1 MVGYKTIVKFKREY
15 KEEFEKI
22 ASDIAE
28 KDNTFIYKI
37 EDNNI
42 IISNPNKET
51 AERRKRWFYAVFT
64 DKLIYTII
72 KSNFGGELK

>member
-1 MVGYKTIVKFKREY
+1 MWKTIIKFKREY

-37 EDNNI
+37 ENNDLI
-42 IISNPNKET
+42 IENIDKAQ
-51 AERRKRWFYAVFT
+51 AEKRKKWFYAVFT
-64 DKLIYTII
+64 DKLIYTIVKENGI
-72 KSNFGGELK
+72 